1 LGGWYWIGV
10 SAGIGAAIGVLA
22 LGLVRDVRIALPLA
36 VAAGAGVGYV
46 LGEWGG
52 TIAGAVGAVLGT
64 VGATPVV
71 RGTLARGG
79 TRAGTAV
86 IVAGAAVVLAAL
98 SFVPVLGYLVALAIP
113 ALGARLRRRAG
124 ERHAGLRILA
134 RD

>member
-10 SAGIGAAIGVLA
+10 SAGLGAALGVLG
-22 LGLVRDVRIALPLA
+22 LGLLRDIRVALPLA
-36 VAAGAGVGYV
+36 IAAGLGVGFV
-46 LGEWGG
+46 LGEW
-52 TIAGAVGAVLGT
+52 AGALAGAIGAVLGA

-86 IVAGAAVVLAAL
+86 IVAAVAVALGGL
-98 SFVPVLGYLVALAIP
+98 SFVPVLGYLVALAVP
-113 ALGARLRRRAG
+113 ALGVRLRRRAG
-124 ERHAGLRILA
+124 DRHAGLRILA

>member
-10 SAGIGAAIGVLA
+10 SAGLGAALGVLA
-22 LGLVRDVRIALPLA
+22 AGLVRDLRLALPLA
-36 VAAGAGVGYV
+36 VASGVGVGYA
-46 LGEWGG
+46 LAEWAGA
-52 TIAGAVGAVLGT
+52 IAGAVGAVLGA

-79 TRAGTAV
+79 TRLGTAV
-86 IVAGAAVVLAAL
+86 IVAVAAL
-98 SFVPVLGYLVALAIP
+98 ALGGLAFVPVLGYLVALAVP

>member
-10 SAGIGAAIGVLA
+10 SAGLGAALGVLG
-22 LGLVRDVRIALPLA
+22 LGLLRDVRFALPLA
-36 VAAGAGVGYV
+36 IAVGVAVGYV
-46 LGEWGG
+46 LAEWAGA
-52 TIAGAVGAVLGT
+52 IAGAVGAVLGA

-86 IVAGAAVVLAAL
+86 IVAAAAVALGAL
-98 SFVPVLGYLVALAIP
+98 SFVPVLGYLVALAVP
-113 ALGARLRRRAG
+113 TLGVRLRRRAG

>member
-1 LGGWYWIGV
+1 MGGWYWIGV
-10 SAGIGAAIGVLA
+10 SAGLGAALGVLA
-22 LGLVRDVRIALPLA
+22 AGLVRDLRLALPLA
-36 VAAGAGVGYV
+36 VASGVGVGYA
-46 LGEWGG
+46 LAEWAGA
-52 TIAGAVGAVLGT
+52 IAGAVGAVLGA

-79 TRAGTAV
+79 TRLGTAV
-86 IVAGAAVVLAAL
+86 IVAVAAL
-98 SFVPVLGYLVALAIP
+98 ALGGLAFVPVLGYLVALAVP

>member
-10 SAGIGAAIGVLA
+10 SAGLGAALGVLA
-22 LGLVRDVRIALPLA
+22 AGLLRDVRLALPLT
-36 VAAGAGVGYV
+36 VAAGVGVGYA
-46 LGEWGG
+46 LAEWAGA
-52 TIAGAVGAVLGT
+52 IAGAVGAVLGA

-79 TRAGTAV
+79 TRLGTAV
-86 IVAGAAVVLAAL
+86 IVAVAALVLGGL
-98 SFVPVLGYLVALAIP
+98 SFVPVLGYLLALAVP